1 MPEIINEEEIVRYYE
16 QCQIDYEIVWHLD
29 SKMCMHYGYWDET
42 TGNLR
47 AALVNMNSKVADF
60 ANMQPGALVLDA
72 GCGVG
77 GSSIFLANKFGAST
91 VGITLSSKQVE
102 TCIRNAEKHAVDHLC
117 TFQRQNY
124 LHTNFPDN
132 SFDVVWA
139 IESVCYSFDKLDFL
153 NEAFRILRPGG
164 KLIVADFFETD
175 YNERVTDTTALQKMA
190 NTWSIKKFAGVNEFW
205 TKMKLAGFEHCR
217 KKDVTGNVIKSIK
230 RLYYSFFPGI
240 VITNVAQT
248 MGFRNHVQTANTWST
263 YYQYKAYK
271 KQLWKYMFYYG
282 EKPIN

>member
-1 MPEIINEEEIVRYYE
+1 MHEIINEEEIVRYYDN
-16 QCQIDYEIVWHLD
+16 CQIDYEIVWHLD

-42 TGNLR
+42 TDNLR
-47 AALVNMNSKVADF
+47 AALVNMNQKVAAFVEIQQGDT
-60 ANMQPGALVLDA
+60 VLDA

-77 GSSIFLANKFGAST
+77 GSSIFLAGTYNCST

-102 TCIRNAEKHAVDHLC
+102 TCNRNAEKHNVSHLC
-117 TFQRQNY
+117 SFEKQNY
-124 LHTNFPDN
+124 LRTGFPDN

-139 IESVCYSFDKLDFL
+139 IESVCYAFDKQDFL
-153 NEAFRILRPGG
+153 NEALRILKPGG

-175 YNERVTDTTALQKMA
+175 FHHDITDNSLLNKMA
-190 NTWSIKKFAGVNEFW
+190 NTWSIKKFAGIKEFW
-205 TKMKLAGFEHCR
+205 GKMHKAGYIKC
-217 KKDVTGNVIKSIK
+217 KKQDVTDNVIKSIK

-248 MGFRNHVQTANTWST
+248 MGFRNKVQTANTWST

-271 KQLWKYMFYYG
+271 KQLWRYVFFYAQ
-282 EKPIN
+282 KP